1 MDKSIIRKIIIALL
15 SVLLL
20 VYVIYLLSNAS
31 FKSIRTESA
40 TYSTMT
46 ESLDVDGYF
55 IRSEAV
61 ITSKNIGGVISYKT
75 EDTEKVSKGEKVA
88 EVYNSA
94 EDAQKQVELQS
105 LEQQLSVL
113 KELEN
118 SAENLSVT
126 PDVIDENIST
136 YLIDMSMNKNQGD
149 LLKSDENIEQILYN
163 INERQLLTGKL
174 KNFNEKISE
183 LESKI
188 SNMKNSSSKKISEI
202 TAPAAGYFTSE
213 LDGYENVLDIKNIE
227 SIMPDDLQKA
237 KNASKKT
244 YDNAV
249 GKVVSNVFWYVACP
263 VTSEQAIKLNE
274 YKDNQMTLTMQS
286 ASLKNVNVT
295 LVSINRK
302 DSKSDG
308 VAIFR
313 GTDMNENL
321 LSVRSGTIAINMNS
335 YTGIAVPE
343 SAIHQDTITITTEDE
358 NGKEKEVSK
367 KVSGVYVQYGN
378 EINFKE
384 VVPLYSDN
392 GFVICK
398 QEPDDDEL
406 FSYSTIKVYDKVVVE
421 GVDLYDGKVI
431 N

>member
-1 MDKSIIRKIIIALL
+1 MDKSIIRRIIIALL

-31 FKSIRTESA
+31 FKNIRTESA

-55 IRSEAV
+55 IRSET
-61 ITSKNIGGVISYKT
+61 IMNSKNIGGVISYKM
-75 EDTEKVSKGEKVA
+75 EDTDKVSKGEKVA

-94 EDAQKQVELQS
+94 EDAQKQAELQS
-105 LEQQLSVL
+105 LEQQLAVL
-113 KELEN
+113 KELES

-136 YLIDMSMNKNQGD
+136 YLIDMAINKNDGN
-149 LLKSDENIEQILYN
+149 LSKSDESIDQIIYN
-163 INERQLLTGKL
+163 INERQVLTGKV
-174 KNFNEKISE
+174 KDFSEKISE

-188 SNMKNSSSKKISEI
+188 DKMKSSSSKKILDL
-202 TAPAAGYFTSE
+202 TAPVAGYFTSE
-213 LDGYENVLDIKNIE
+213 LDGYENVLNIKNID
-227 SIMPDDLQKA
+227 SIMPEDLNKA
-237 KNASKKT
+237 KNSSKKT

-249 GKVVSNVFWYVACP
+249 GKVVSDVFWYVACP

-286 ASLKNVNVT
+286 ASLKNINVT

-308 VAIFR
+308 IAIFR

-335 YTGIAVPE
+335 YTGISVPE
-343 SAIHQDTITITTEDE
+343 SAIHQDTITITTEDK

-384 VVPLYSDN
+384 VVPLYSDS

-406 FSYSTIKVYDKVVVE
+406 FSGSTIKVYDKVVVE

>member
-1 MDKSIIRKIIIALL
+1 MDKSIIRRIIIALL

-20 VYVIYLLSNAS
+20 VYVIYLISNAS
-31 FKSIRTESA
+31 FQNIRTEAA

-46 ESLDVDGYF
+46 EALDVEGYF
-55 IRSEAV
+55 IRDENV
-61 ITSKNIGGVISYKT
+61 IASKTLGGVISYMA
-75 EDTEKVSKGEKVA
+75 DDSEKVAKGDKVA

-94 EDAQKQVELQS
+94 EDAQKQAELEE
-105 LEQQLSVL
+105 LESQLAVL
-113 KELEN
+113 KELES
-118 SAENLSVT
+118 SAEILSVT
-126 PDVIDENIST
+126 PDVIDENISSH
-136 YLIDMSMNKNQGD
+136 LIDMAVNKNEGN
-149 LLKSDENIEQILYN
+149 LAKSDESINQIIYS

-174 KNFNEKISE
+174 KNFKEKISE

-188 SNMKNSSSKKISEI
+188 EKMKNSSSKKISELK
-202 TAPAAGYFTSE
+202 APSAGYFTSE
-213 LDGYENVLDIKNIE
+213 LDGYENVLDISKIN
-227 SIMPDDLQKA
+227 SIMPEDLEKV
-237 KNASKKT
+237 KTASKKT
-244 YDNAV
+244 EDGAV
-249 GKVVSNVFWYVACP
+249 GKVVSNVFWYIACP

-274 YKDNQMTLTMQS
+274 YKNNQMTVTMPS
-286 ASLKNVNVT
+286 ASVKNVNIT
-295 LVSINRK
+295 LIGINRK

-313 GTDMNENL
+313 GTDMNVNI
-321 LSVRSGTIAINMNS
+321 LSIRSGTVAINMNS

-343 SAIHQDTITITTEDE
+343 SAIHQDTITITTEDKD
-358 NGKEKEVSK
+358 GKEKEVSK

-384 VVPLYSDN
+384 VVPLYSDS

-406 FSYSTIKVYDKVVVE
+406 FSNSTIKVYDKVVVE

>member
-1 MDKSIIRKIIIALL
+1 MDKSIIRRIIIALL

-20 VYVIYLLSNAS
+20 VYVIYLISNTS
-31 FKSIRTESA
+31 FQNIRTEAA

-46 ESLDVDGYF
+46 EALDVEGYF
-55 IRSEAV
+55 IRDENV
-61 ITSKNIGGVISYKT
+61 IASKTLGGVISYMT
-75 EDTEKVSKGEKVA
+75 DDSEKVAKGEKVA

-94 EDAQKQVELQS
+94 EDAQKQAELEE
-105 LEQQLSVL
+105 LESQLAVL
-113 KELEN
+113 KELES
-118 SAENLSVT
+118 SAEILSVT
-126 PDVIDENIST
+126 PDVIDENISSH
-136 YLIDMSMNKNQGD
+136 LIDMAVNKNEGN
-149 LLKSDENIEQILYN
+149 LAKSDESINQIIYN

-188 SNMKNSSSKKISEI
+188 EKMKNSSSKKISELK
-202 TAPAAGYFTSE
+202 APSAGYFTSE
-213 LDGYENVLDIKNIE
+213 LDGYENVLDISKIN
-227 SIMPDDLQKA
+227 SIMPEDLEKV
-237 KNASKKT
+237 KTASKKT
-244 YDNAV
+244 EDGAV
-249 GKVVSNVFWYVACP
+249 GKVVSNIFWYIACP

-274 YKDNQMTLTMQS
+274 YKNNQMTVTMPS
-286 ASLKNVNVT
+286 ASVKNVNIT
-295 LVSINRK
+295 LIGINRK

-313 GTDMNENL
+313 GTDMNVNL
-321 LSVRSGTIAINMNS
+321 LSIRSGTVAINMNS

-343 SAIHQDTITITTEDE
+343 SAIHQDTITITTEDKD
-358 NGKEKEVSK
+358 GKEKEVSK

-384 VVPLYSDN
+384 VVPLYSDS

-406 FSYSTIKVYDKVVVE
+406 FSNSTIKVYDKVVVE

>member
-1 MDKSIIRKIIIALL
+1 
-15 SVLLL
+15 
-20 VYVIYLLSNAS
+20 
-31 FKSIRTESA
+31 
-40 TYSTMT
+40 MT
-46 ESLDVDGYF
+46 EALDVEGYF
-55 IRSEAV
+55 IRDENV
-61 ITSKNIGGVISYKT
+61 IASKTLGGVISYMT
-75 EDTEKVSKGEKVA
+75 DDSEKVAKGEKVA

-94 EDAQKQVELQS
+94 EDAQKQAELEE
-105 LEQQLSVL
+105 LESQLAVL
-113 KELEN
+113 KELES
-118 SAENLSVT
+118 SAEILSVT
-126 PDVIDENIST
+126 PDVIDENISSH
-136 YLIDMSMNKNQGD
+136 LIDMAVNKNEGN
-149 LLKSDENIEQILYN
+149 LAKSDESINQIIYN

-188 SNMKNSSSKKISEI
+188 EKMKNSSSKKISELK
-202 TAPAAGYFTSE
+202 APAAGYFTSE
-213 LDGYENVLDIKNIE
+213 LDGYENVLDISKIN
-227 SIMPDDLQKA
+227 SIMPEDLEKV
-237 KNASKKT
+237 KTASKKT
-244 YDNAV
+244 EDGAV
-249 GKVVSNVFWYVACP
+249 GKVVSNIFWYIACP

-274 YKDNQMTLTMQS
+274 YKNNQMTVTMPS
-286 ASLKNVNVT
+286 ASVKNVNIT
-295 LVSINRK
+295 LIGINRK

-313 GTDMNENL
+313 GTDMNVNL
-321 LSVRSGTIAINMNS
+321 LSIRSGTVAINMNS

-343 SAIHQDTITITTEDE
+343 SAIHQDTITITTEDKD
-358 NGKEKEVSK
+358 GKEKEVSK

-384 VVPLYSDN
+384 VVPLYSDS

-406 FSYSTIKVYDKVVVE
+406 FSNSTIKVYDKVVVE

>member
-1 MDKSIIRKIIIALL
+1 
-15 SVLLL
+15 
-20 VYVIYLLSNAS
+20 
-31 FKSIRTESA
+31 
-40 TYSTMT
+40 MT

-55 IRSEAV
+55 IRNET
-61 ITSKNIGGVISYKT
+61 IMTTKNLDGVISYKT
-75 EDTEKVSKGEKVA
+75 EDTDKVAKGEKVA

-94 EDAQKQVELQS
+94 EDAQKQVELQN
-105 LEQQLSVL
+105 LEEQLAVL
-113 KELEN
+113 KELEGT
-118 SAENLSVT
+118 AENLSVT

-136 YLIDMSMNKNQGD
+136 YLIDMAINKNEGD
-149 LLKSDENIEQILYN
+149 LSELDESIEQIIYN
-163 INERQLLTGKL
+163 INERQLLTGKI

-183 LESKI
+183 LESEIESLK
-188 SNMKNSSSKKISEI
+188 KSSGQKISEL

-213 LDGYENVLDIKNIE
+213 LDGYENVIDIKNIE
-227 SIMPDDLQKA
+227 SIMLEDLQNA
-237 KNASKKT
+237 KNTSKKT
-244 YDNAV
+244 YENAV
-249 GKVVSNVFWYVACP
+249 GKVVSDVFWYVACP
-263 VTSEQAIKLNE
+263 ITSEQAIKLNE

-286 ASLKNVNVT
+286 SSLKNVNVT

-313 GTDMNENL
+313 GTDMNVNL
-321 LSVRSGTIAINMNS
+321 LSVRSGTVAINMNS

-343 SAIHQDTITITTEDE
+343 SAIHQDIITITTEDE

-384 VVPLYSDN
+384 VVPLYSDS

-398 QEPDDDEL
+398 QEPDDDEM
-406 FSYSTIKVYDKVVVE
+406 FSSSTIKVYDKVVVE

>member
-20 VYVIYLLSNAS
+20 IYVIYLLSNAS
-31 FKSIRTESA
+31 FQNIRTEAA

-46 ESLDVDGYF
+46 ESLDIDGYF
-55 IRSEAV
+55 IRGET
-61 ITSKNIGGVISYKT
+61 IIKTDTLGGVISYMA
-75 EDTEKVSKGEKVA
+75 EDSEKVA
-88 EVYNSA
+88 KGDKVAEIYNSA
-94 EDAQKQVELQS
+94 EDAQRQAELEE
-105 LEQQLSVL
+105 LETQLAVL
-113 KELEN
+113 KELESN
-118 SAENLSVT
+118 AENLSVT
-126 PDVIDENIST
+126 PDVIDDNIST
-136 YLIDMSMNKNQGD
+136 YLFDMTINKNDGN
-149 LLKSDENIEQILYN
+149 LSKSDESVNQIVYN
-163 INERQLLTGKL
+163 INERQLLTGKI
-174 KNFNEKISE
+174 KNFNDKISE

-188 SNMKNSSSKKISEI
+188 EKMKNSSSKKISEL
-202 TAPAAGYFTSE
+202 TAPSAGYFTSE
-213 LDGYENVLDIKNIE
+213 IDGYENVLDINKID
-227 SIMPDDLQKA
+227 SIMPEDLEKA
-237 KNASKKT
+237 KTTSEKT
-244 YDNAV
+244 YDGAV
-249 GKVVSNVFWYVACP
+249 GKVVSNVFWYIACP

-274 YKDNQMTLTMQS
+274 YKNNQMTVTVPS
-286 ASLKNVNVT
+286 ASVKNINIT

-313 GTDMNENL
+313 GTDMNVNL
-321 LSVRSGTIAINMNS
+321 LSIRSGTVAINMNS

-378 EINFKE
+378 EISFKE
-384 VVPLYSDN
+384 VVPLYSDS

>member
-1 MDKSIIRKIIIALL
+1 MDKSIIRRIIIALL

-20 VYVIYLLSNAS
+20 VYVIYLISNAS
-31 FKSIRTESA
+31 FQNIRTEAA

-46 ESLDVDGYF
+46 EALDVEGYF
-55 IRSEAV
+55 IRDENV
-61 ITSKNIGGVISYKT
+61 IASKTLGGVISYMA
-75 EDTEKVSKGEKVA
+75 DDSEKVAKGDKVA

-94 EDAQKQVELQS
+94 EDAQKQAELEE
-105 LEQQLSVL
+105 LESQLAVL
-113 KELEN
+113 KELES
-118 SAENLSVT
+118 SAEILSVT
-126 PDVIDENIST
+126 PDVIDENISSH
-136 YLIDMSMNKNQGD
+136 LIDMAVNKNEGN
-149 LLKSDENIEQILYN
+149 LAKSDESINQIIYS

-188 SNMKNSSSKKISEI
+188 EKMKNSSSKKISELK
-202 TAPAAGYFTSE
+202 APSAGYFTSE
-213 LDGYENVLDIKNIE
+213 LDGYENVLDISKIN
-227 SIMPDDLQKA
+227 SIMPEDLEKV
-237 KNASKKT
+237 KTASKKT
-244 YDNAV
+244 EDGAV
-249 GKVVSNVFWYVACP
+249 GKVVSNVFWYIACP

-274 YKDNQMTLTMQS
+274 YKNNQMTVTMPS
-286 ASLKNVNVT
+286 ASVKNVNIT
-295 LVSINRK
+295 LIGINRK

-313 GTDMNENL
+313 GTDMNVNI
-321 LSVRSGTIAINMNS
+321 LSIRSGTVAINMNS

-343 SAIHQDTITITTEDE
+343 SAIHQDTITITTEDKD
-358 NGKEKEVSK
+358 GKEKEVSK

-384 VVPLYSDN
+384 VVPLYSDS

-406 FSYSTIKVYDKVVVE
+406 FSNSTIKVYDKVVVE

>member
-1 MDKSIIRKIIIALL
+1 
-15 SVLLL
+15 
-20 VYVIYLLSNAS
+20 
-31 FKSIRTESA
+31 
-40 TYSTMT
+40 MT
-46 ESLDVDGYF
+46 EALDVEGYF
-55 IRSEAV
+55 IRDENV
-61 ITSKNIGGVISYKT
+61 IASKTLGGVISYMA
-75 EDTEKVSKGEKVA
+75 DDSEKVAKGDKVA

-94 EDAQKQVELQS
+94 EDAQKQAELEE
-105 LEQQLSVL
+105 LESQLAVL
-113 KELEN
+113 KELES
-118 SAENLSVT
+118 SAEILSVT
-126 PDVIDENIST
+126 PDVIDENISSH
-136 YLIDMSMNKNQGD
+136 LIDMAVNKNEGN
-149 LLKSDENIEQILYN
+149 LAKSDESINQIIYS

-188 SNMKNSSSKKISEI
+188 EKMKNSSSKKISELK
-202 TAPAAGYFTSE
+202 APSAGYFTSE
-213 LDGYENVLDIKNIE
+213 LDGYENVLDISKIN
-227 SIMPDDLQKA
+227 SIMPEDLEKV
-237 KNASKKT
+237 KTASKKT
-244 YDNAV
+244 EDGAV
-249 GKVVSNVFWYVACP
+249 GKVVSNVFWYIACP

-274 YKDNQMTLTMQS
+274 YKNNQMTVTMPS
-286 ASLKNVNVT
+286 ASVKNVNIT
-295 LVSINRK
+295 LIGINRK

-313 GTDMNENL
+313 GTDMNVNI
-321 LSVRSGTIAINMNS
+321 LSIRSGTVAINMNS

-343 SAIHQDTITITTEDE
+343 SAIHQDTITITTEDKD
-358 NGKEKEVSK
+358 GKEKEVSK

-384 VVPLYSDN
+384 VVPLYSDS

-406 FSYSTIKVYDKVVVE
+406 FSNSTIKVYDKVVVE

>member
-1 MDKSIIRKIIIALL
+1 MADDS
-15 SVLLL
+15 
-20 VYVIYLLSNAS
+20 
-31 FKSIRTESA
+31 
-40 TYSTMT
+40 
-46 ESLDVDGYF
+46 
-55 IRSEAV
+55 
-61 ITSKNIGGVISYKT
+61 
-75 EDTEKVSKGEKVA
+75 EKVAKGDKVA

-94 EDAQKQVELQS
+94 EDAQKQAELEE
-105 LEQQLSVL
+105 LESQLAVL
-113 KELEN
+113 KELES
-118 SAENLSVT
+118 SAEILSVT
-126 PDVIDENIST
+126 PDVIDENISSH
-136 YLIDMSMNKNQGD
+136 LIDMAVNKNEGN
-149 LLKSDENIEQILYN
+149 LAKSDESINQIIYS

-188 SNMKNSSSKKISEI
+188 EKMKNSSSKKISELK
-202 TAPAAGYFTSE
+202 APSAGYFTSE
-213 LDGYENVLDIKNIE
+213 LDGYENVLDISKIN
-227 SIMPDDLQKA
+227 SIMPEDLEKV
-237 KNASKKT
+237 KTASKKT
-244 YDNAV
+244 EDGAV
-249 GKVVSNVFWYVACP
+249 GKVVSNVFWYIACP

-274 YKDNQMTLTMQS
+274 YKNNQMTVTMPS
-286 ASLKNVNVT
+286 ASVKNVNIT
-295 LVSINRK
+295 LIGINRK

-313 GTDMNENL
+313 GTDMNVNI
-321 LSVRSGTIAINMNS
+321 LSIRSGTVAINMNS

-343 SAIHQDTITITTEDE
+343 SAIHQDTITITTEDKD
-358 NGKEKEVSK
+358 GKEKEVSK

-384 VVPLYSDN
+384 VVPLYSDS

-406 FSYSTIKVYDKVVVE
+406 FSNSTIKVYDKVVVE

>member
-1 MDKSIIRKIIIALL
+1 MDKSIIRRIIIALL

-20 VYVIYLLSNAS
+20 VYVIYLISNAS
-31 FKSIRTESA
+31 FQNIRTEAA
-40 TYSTMT
+40 TYSIMT
-46 ESLDVDGYF
+46 EALDVEGYF
-55 IRSEAV
+55 IRDENV
-61 ITSKNIGGVISYKT
+61 IASKTLGGVISYMA
-75 EDTEKVSKGEKVA
+75 DDSEKVAKGDKVA

-94 EDAQKQVELQS
+94 EDAQKQAELEE
-105 LEQQLSVL
+105 LESQLAVL
-113 KELEN
+113 KELES
-118 SAENLSVT
+118 SAEILSVT
-126 PDVIDENIST
+126 PDVIDENISSH
-136 YLIDMSMNKNQGD
+136 LIDMAVNKNEGN
-149 LLKSDENIEQILYN
+149 LAKSDESINQIIYS

-174 KNFNEKISE
+174 KNFKEKISE

-188 SNMKNSSSKKISEI
+188 EKMKNSSSKKISELK
-202 TAPAAGYFTSE
+202 APSAGYFTSE
-213 LDGYENVLDIKNIE
+213 LDGYENVLDISKIN
-227 SIMPDDLQKA
+227 SIMPEDLEKV
-237 KNASKKT
+237 KTASKKT
-244 YDNAV
+244 EDGAV
-249 GKVVSNVFWYVACP
+249 GKVVSNVFWYIACP

-274 YKDNQMTLTMQS
+274 YKNNQMTVTMPS
-286 ASLKNVNVT
+286 ASVKNVNIT
-295 LVSINRK
+295 LIGINRK

-313 GTDMNENL
+313 GTDMNVNI
-321 LSVRSGTIAINMNS
+321 LSIRSGTVAINMNS

-343 SAIHQDTITITTEDE
+343 SAIHQDTITITTEDKD
-358 NGKEKEVSK
+358 GKEKEVSK

-384 VVPLYSDN
+384 VVPLYSDS

-406 FSYSTIKVYDKVVVE
+406 FSNSTIKVYDKVVVE

>member
-1 MDKSIIRKIIIALL
+1 MDRSIIRRIIIALL

-20 VYVIYLLSNAS
+20 IYVIYLLSNAS
-31 FKSIRTESA
+31 FQSIRTESA
-40 TYSTMT
+40 TYATMT

-55 IRSEAV
+55 IRNETV
-61 ITSKNIGGVISYKT
+61 ITKNSLGGVISYNA
-75 EDTEKVSKGEKVA
+75 EDTDKVSKGEKIA

-94 EDAQKQVELQS
+94 EDAQKQAELQS
-105 LEQQLSVL
+105 LEQQLEVL
-113 KELEN
+113 KELES

-136 YLIDMSMNKNQGD
+136 YLIDMAINKNEGD
-149 LLKSDENIEQILYN
+149 LAKSDESIEQIVYN
-163 INERQLLTGKL
+163 INERQLITGKLENFSERISELEEEIGKL
-174 KNFNEKISE
+174 KNSSSRKISE
-183 LESKI
+183 LTSPK
-188 SNMKNSSSKKISEI
+188 
-202 TAPAAGYFTSE
+202 AGYFTSE
-213 LDGYENVLDIKNIE
+213 LDGYENVLDIKNID
-227 SIMPDDLQKA
+227 SIMPEDLQKA
-237 KNASKKT
+237 KNTNKKS

-249 GKVVSNVFWYVACP
+249 GKVVSDVFWYVACP

-295 LVSINRK
+295 LVSVNRK

-313 GTDMNENL
+313 GTDMNESL
-321 LSVRSGTIAINMNS
+321 LSARSGTIAINMNS
-335 YTGIAVPE
+335 YTGISVPE

-367 KVSGVYVQYGN
+367 KVSGVYVQYGS

-384 VVPLYSDN
+384 VVPLYSDS

-406 FSYSTIKVYDKVVVE
+406 FSNSTIKVYDKVVVE

>member
-1 MDKSIIRKIIIALL
+1 MDKSIIRRIIIALL

-20 VYVIYLLSNAS
+20 VYVIYLISNTS
-31 FKSIRTESA
+31 FQNIRTEAA

-46 ESLDVDGYF
+46 EALDVEGYF
-55 IRSEAV
+55 IRDENV
-61 ITSKNIGGVISYKT
+61 IASKTLGGVISYMT
-75 EDTEKVSKGEKVA
+75 DDSEKVAKGEKVA

-94 EDAQKQVELQS
+94 EDAQKQAELEE
-105 LEQQLSVL
+105 LESQLAVL
-113 KELEN
+113 KELES
-118 SAENLSVT
+118 SAEILSVT
-126 PDVIDENIST
+126 PDVIDENISSH
-136 YLIDMSMNKNQGD
+136 LIDMAVNKNEGN
-149 LLKSDENIEQILYN
+149 LAKSDESINQIIYN

-188 SNMKNSSSKKISEI
+188 EKMKNSSSKKISELK
-202 TAPAAGYFTSE
+202 APAAGYFTSE
-213 LDGYENVLDIKNIE
+213 LDGYENVLDISKIN
-227 SIMPDDLQKA
+227 SIMPEDLEKV
-237 KNASKKT
+237 KTASKKT
-244 YDNAV
+244 EDGAV
-249 GKVVSNVFWYVACP
+249 GKVVSNIFWYIACP

-274 YKDNQMTLTMQS
+274 YKNNQMTVTMPS
-286 ASLKNVNVT
+286 ASVKNVNIT
-295 LVSINRK
+295 LIGINRK

-313 GTDMNENL
+313 GTDMNVNL
-321 LSVRSGTIAINMNS
+321 LSIRSGTVAINMNS

-343 SAIHQDTITITTEDE
+343 SAIHQDTITITTEDKD
-358 NGKEKEVSK
+358 GKEKEVSK

-384 VVPLYSDN
+384 VVPLYSDS

-406 FSYSTIKVYDKVVVE
+406 FSNSTIKVYDKVVVE

>member
-1 MDKSIIRKIIIALL
+1 MDKSIIRRIIIALL

-20 VYVIYLLSNAS
+20 VYVIYLISNAS
-31 FKSIRTESA
+31 FQNIRTEAA

-46 ESLDVDGYF
+46 EALDVEGYF
-55 IRSEAV
+55 IRDENV
-61 ITSKNIGGVISYKT
+61 IASKTLGGVISYMA
-75 EDTEKVSKGEKVA
+75 DDSEKVAKGDKVA

-94 EDAQKQVELQS
+94 EDAQKQAELEE
-105 LEQQLSVL
+105 LESQLAVL
-113 KELEN
+113 KELES
-118 SAENLSVT
+118 SAEILSVT
-126 PDVIDENIST
+126 PDVIDENISSH
-136 YLIDMSMNKNQGD
+136 LIDMAVNKNEGN
-149 LLKSDENIEQILYN
+149 LAKSDESINQIIYS

-188 SNMKNSSSKKISEI
+188 EKMKNSSSKKISELK
-202 TAPAAGYFTSE
+202 APSAGYFTSE
-213 LDGYENVLDIKNIE
+213 LDGYENVLDISKIN
-227 SIMPDDLQKA
+227 SIMPEDLEKV
-237 KNASKKT
+237 KTASKKT
-244 YDNAV
+244 EDGAV
-249 GKVVSNVFWYVACP
+249 GKVVSNVFWYIACP

-274 YKDNQMTLTMQS
+274 YKNNQMTVTMPS
-286 ASLKNVNVT
+286 ASVKNVNIT
-295 LVSINRK
+295 LIGINRK

-313 GTDMNENL
+313 GTDMNVNI
-321 LSVRSGTIAINMNS
+321 LSIRSGTVAINMNS

-343 SAIHQDTITITTEDE
+343 SAIHQDTITITTEDKD
-358 NGKEKEVSK
+358 GKEKEVSK

-384 VVPLYSDN
+384 VIPLYSDS

-398 QEPDDDEL
+398 QEPEDDEL
-406 FSYSTIKVYDKVVVE
+406 FSNSTIKVYDKVVVE